1 MSLVTLAHARRSNY
15 PSSAKLHGGGLGL
28 SGGGLGMPGG
38 AMTGGSIMDGVIS
51 GLTGKPIA
59 NRPAIRDGGIVRVG
73 RGRHRM
79 KGGSWWSNIGDKIK
93 GAFNSANDWLK
104 KTKVISTVAKFI
116 PNPYAKGIGM
126 AAGLL
131 GYGRYHNRV
140 KGYTR
145 KTGAVRKYTR
155 RVPRKKCHCGSG
167 RGCGC
172 RGQKGSGFFDG
183 LFRRDGYRM
192 DGRKEN

>member
-15 PSSAKLHGGGLGL
+15 PASAKLHGSGLGL
-28 SGGGLGMPGG
+28 SGGGLGMAGG
-38 AMTGGSIMDGVIS
+38 GIMDGIVS
-51 GLTGKPIA
+51 GITGKPIA
-59 NRPAIRDGGIVRVG
+59 TRPAFIDGGIVRVG
-73 RGRHRM
+73 RGRKKMR
-79 KGGSWWSNIGDKIK
+79 GGSWWSDIGNKIK

-155 RVPRKKCHCGSG
+155 RVPRKSCHCGSG

-172 RGQKGSGFFDG
+172 RGQKGSGMFDFLFPTRRPGIRFDG
-183 LFRRDGYRM
+183 RRED
-192 DGRKEN
+192 